1 MSSENINKPI
11 SFESEEDDC
20 SDDEETEKN
29 IQHDTWTK
37 AQTEWPRFLLI
48 GKSELNVKFRQSIFH
63 LLITPEMAEL
73 IIKETN

>member
-1 MSSENINKPI
+1 MPSENINRPVSSK
-11 SFESEEDDC
+11 SKKDDC
-20 SDDEETEKN
+20 FNEEETKSDT
-29 IQHDTWTK
+29 QHDTWTK